1 MSQDR
6 IDNLFASESWT
17 SVYTAFTNVSLK
29 AYDFDT
35 IRESLLSYI
44 SRTYPDKFNDFI
56 ASSEFIAIL
65 DLVAYLGHSLA
76 FRNDMN
82 TRENFLDTAERR
94 LSILRMAKTLGY
106 IKTRPINARGMMKIT
121 SVSTTEDVSD
131 NEGNSL
137 AGVVCNWNDSND
149 VDWYEKFVTV
159 LNASFNKNTKIQDPS
174 ASLIVGTIENYLYE
188 INENPESKSLAYAF
202 TSNVAGANRRFEAVR
217 TVIEDDKIIEGE
229 PLSGKNFTILN
240 RNDNLG
246 PASDRTGFFVTA
258 KAGQLKS
265 ELFRYLTQVSNRTE
279 IVNDTDVSNS
289 DIWIQKVDSSSGTYL
304 SSVTKVDNDTRETAI
319 YNSLRTGNGDLVSVH
334 TNIDN
339 SVELRYPDGVFGNAA
354 FGDYRVWYRV
364 CANENFTVNSNDI
377 ADVQISIPYIGADDQ
392 KYRITLSLASTRDF
406 AENFAAETFS
416 SVRRIA
422 QKAYYSQDRMVN
434 AQDYNIYPLSLGNN
448 VVRKVKAVNTSFA
461 GNSRYF
467 EMDDVT
473 GHHSDLSITGTDGSV
488 FLENEGG
495 ERFDYTTVDGTDPNS
510 WSDAL
515 RLSLKFNRDHGNS
528 TDFIRNEL
536 TKAISHP
543 AIVNQYFYQYRD
555 SKDIKNFRDVWN
567 SSTAYT
573 VGDSVRHGTAPNDKL
588 YEAISDSNTD
598 GLNPVEPGTNINVWQ
613 EFTTGANTFVTT
625 EDGKFTRSSLNN
637 LQIDLVDTNSVLP
650 IEEGD
655 CLYIEGQSINPSNS
669 SRAMYY
675 VKVKKVNSQQP
686 GEYILDQVLTE
697 NGSIKKIIKGFRKT
711 FNQTEIDAIKS
722 QKIDNVN
729 IDSFTLY
736 YDLDSNNQWSWN
748 IWDEDPQVTDITGK
762 IAVFYKYEPGIRTN
776 EAEYTAYIKGKKIVF
791 ESTDQVKFYYG
802 NKDIV
807 VDNETNLA
815 ERDKILI
822 NYYRPGD
829 VESATVTT
837 VGTDDITIGFT
848 PIDEY
853 ADDGNGGATFKAK
866 FKHTGAD
873 VTYDFVDENSGQVV
887 PKSYKTYL
895 VSPTGL
901 QYLVDRAT
909 EIVSPTNVDDRIIG
923 TVSGSGPTGQI
934 FDSSVATDGELEFA
948 VDDISKYVSSLS
960 LVQADN
966 EVVNSSEINVSPDM
980 MPVTTETDA
989 GNVGNA
995 VGSTATVSTE
1005 NLENTYGFLG
1015 KPSTDYFN
1023 TAQTTGNFI
1032 WMDQNELPTGE
1043 DYTTATVGMEGVQ
1056 DTFFT
1061 LYEPTPDTFT
1071 FTYPSQTWGAI
1082 ESADNVQNDVRFKQ
1096 TAYGEISFSS
1106 TETITQSTLLLKKS
1120 GEFIDTAHT
1129 QLISTAGTGVTNY
1142 KVIFWTI
1149 DPGIG
1154 SLIDVFIGDGSTT
1167 VNLDNF
1173 SVKVVATV
1181 ELKSSLQR
1189 RTTTY
1194 ETKSAYVYDDY
1205 ITKAGYMNQARVKL
1219 LTQTTDGDPYGV
1231 LDIFNSYGDVSNI
1244 VIEDYV
1250 DGSRTFERV
1259 SKIATASDNQST
1271 DPLFPVPLNTS
1282 SDLKIW
1288 YNLTDQTWYNYVGAG
1303 WSPIVNF
1310 EYPDSNDPTCIVYD
1324 SRKYKVVEG
1333 RSYTEDEFMS
1343 FRWDHYADLEKRI
1356 DPSTS
1361 NIVDLYVL
1369 TSDYVRKVNKWI
1381 AGGFKEQ
1388 IPTAPNNYELKSLM
1402 SSIEPKAAIAD
1413 HISYI
1418 PVKFKYLFGSFS
1430 TPENQATFKV
1440 VKKSG
1445 TSYTDSEIKTAVSAK
1460 VNEYFALENWEFGD
1474 TFYFSELASYLH
1486 QQLGE
1491 YIASVVITPK
1501 FSTSGFTDLLSITSE
1516 PNEIFLSVTTSADV
1530 KIISAISQTEL
1541 QGEEVTNYGQ

>member
-1 MSQDR
+1 MSQER

-82 TRENFLDTAERR
+82 TRENFMDTAERR

-217 TVIEDDKIIEGE
+217 TVIENDKILEGE

-265 ELFRYLTQVSNRTE
+265 ELFRYLTQLSNRTE
-279 IVNDTDVSNS
+279 IVNDTDISNS
-289 DIWIQKVDSSSGTYL
+289 DVWVQKVDSSSGTYL

-319 YNSLRTGNGDLVSVH
+319 YNSLRTGNGDLVSIH

-339 SVELRYPDGVFGNAA
+339 SLELRYPDGVFGNAA

-364 CANENFTVNSNDI
+364 CANENFTVSANDI
-377 ADVQISIPYIGADDQ
+377 TDVQISIPYIGADDQ

-406 AENFAAETFS
+406 AENFAAETFT

-448 VVRKVKAVNTSFA
+448 VVRKVKAINTSFA

-495 ERFDYTTVDGTDPNS
+495 VQPDYSQVSAATPVYPN
-510 WSDAL
+510 WSDAMK
-515 RLSLKFNRDHGNS
+515 LSLRFNRDHGNS
-528 TDFIRNEL
+528 SDFIRNEL
-536 TKAISHP
+536 SKAISHP
-543 AIVNQYFYQYRD
+543 AVVNQYYYQY
-555 SKDIKNFRDVWN
+555 KDD
-567 SSTAYT
+567 TT
-573 VGDSVRHGTAPNDKL
+573 VNKTVDTL
-588 YEAISDSNTD
+588 D
-598 GLNPVEPGTNINVWQ
+598 GRYQ
-613 EFTTGANTFVTT
+613 KSA
-625 EDGKFTRSSLNN
+625 LNN
-637 LQIDLVDTNSVLP
+637 LKIELVDPLATLP
-650 IEEGD
+650 IEQGD
-655 CLYIEGQSINPSNS
+655 CLEIQGDSLT
-669 SRAMYY
+669 MYY
-675 VKVKKVNSQQP
+675 AKVVEVKSSQP
-686 GEYILDQVLTE
+686 GEYVLDKVITE
-697 NGSIKKIIKGFRKT
+697 KGVIKKVIKGFRKT
-711 FNQTEIDAIKS
+711 FTPAEITAIKT
-722 QKIDNVN
+722 QKIDTN
-729 IDSFTLY
+729 IDTFTLY
-736 YDLDSNNQWSWN
+736 YDLDDNTATWGWN
-748 IWDEDPQVTDITGK
+748 IWDGATDITGK
-762 IAVFYKYEPGIRTN
+762 IAVFYKYDAGLRTN
-776 EAEYTAYIKGKKIVF
+776 EAEYTAYIKGKKVVF
-791 ESTDQVKFYYG
+791 ESRDQVKFYYG

-815 ERDKILI
+815 QRDKILI
-822 NYYRPGD
+822 NYFAPGNTT
-829 VESATVTT
+829 AAQPTT
-837 VGTDDITIGFT
+837 VGSDDVTVGFAPITA
-848 PIDEY
+848 Y
-853 ADDGNGGATFKAK
+853 ADNGTGGATFNAN
-866 FKHTGAD
+866 FLYTGAD
-873 VTYDFVDENSGQVV
+873 TTLDFLDDNDGQIGASTFSH
-887 PKSYKTYL
+887 KL
-895 VSPTGL
+895 VSPVGIEYELADSTIT
-901 QYLVDRAT
+901 A
-909 EIVSPTNVDDRIIG
+909 PTNADDRVIG
-923 TVSGSGPTGQI
+923 EAGIRTLS
-934 FDSSVATDGELEFA
+934 FEVA
-948 VDDISKYVSSLS
+948 DISQFISDLTMVSDDTNADDSTELNIGSAMIPVVEDLDATSVSSAEPTYS
-960 LVQADN
+960 T
-966 EVVNSSEINVSPDM
+966 VN
-980 MPVTTETDA
+980 T
-989 GNVGNA
+989 GNL
-995 VGSTATVSTE
+995 T
-1005 NLENTYGFLG
+1005 NTYGFKG
-1015 KPSTDYFN
+1015 KPSTSYFN
-1023 TAQTTGNFI
+1023 SAPGTSSTPASDVKFFWIDGS
-1032 WMDQNELPTGE
+1032 DLPTGE
-1043 DYTTATVGMEGVQ
+1043 TYTTAAVGMTGVQ
-1056 DTFFT
+1056 RNFITEYTSSTDNWKFIF
-1061 LYEPTPDTFT
+1061 PTQ
-1071 FTYPSQTWGAI
+1071 SWGAI
-1082 ESADNVQNDVRFKQ
+1082 ENADNAENDVKFKQ
-1096 TAYGEISFSS
+1096 IAYAELNFSS
-1106 TETITQSTLLLKKS
+1106 ATAVTMNTLILRDSNGIILDNDHVELVSTP
-1120 GEFIDTAHT
+1120 
-1129 QLISTAGTGVTNY
+1129 GTGVTNY
-1142 KVIFWTI
+1142 KIIFWTI
-1149 DPGIG
+1149 DPGVG
-1154 SLIDVFIGDGSTT
+1154 SIIDVLVGDASQTT
-1167 VNLDNF
+1167 TLENF
-1173 SVKVVATV
+1173 SVKVVASV
-1181 ELKSSLQR
+1181 NLVSSVSQQ
-1189 RTTTY
+1189 TTTY
-1194 ETKSAYVYDDY
+1194 ETKKAYVYDDY
-1205 ITKAGYMNQARVKL
+1205 MTHAGYVNQSRVKL
-1219 LTQTTDGDPYGV
+1219 LTSDTTGNPYGV
-1231 LDIFNSYGDVSNI
+1231 LDIFKSNNTTSKI
-1244 VIEDYV
+1244 VVEDYY
-1250 DGSRTFERV
+1250 DGIKRFERA
-1259 SKIATASDNQST
+1259 SKIATAGPDEGT
-1271 DPLFPVPLNTS
+1271 TTPMPKNTRPEYQ
-1282 SDLKIW
+1282 LW
-1288 YNLTDQTWYNYVGAG
+1288 YNTDNTTWYRYINGVWTTDFVY
-1303 WSPIVNF
+1303 ST
-1310 EYPDSNDPTCIVYD
+1310 PDSSNPECIYFGPTKFNIVQ
-1324 SRKYKVVEG
+1324 G
-1333 RSYTEDEFMS
+1333 RSFTEDEFMS
-1343 FRWDHYADLEKRI
+1343 FRWDHYADLDKRI

-1381 AGGFKEQ
+1381 AGGFKQQ

-1402 SSIEPKAAIAD
+1402 NTIEPKAAIAD
-1413 HISYI
+1413 HISYV
-1418 PVKFKYLFGSFS
+1418 PVSFKYLFGSFS
-1430 TPENQATFKV
+1430 APENQAMFKV

-1445 TSYTDSEIKTAVSAK
+1445 TAYTDSEVKTAVSAK

-1491 YIASVVITPK
+1491 YIASVIITPK

-1541 QGEEVTNYGQ
+1541 QGEEVTDYGQ